1 LTQLGDSARSE
12 PWLRAVLYGFLAEL
26 TTVLTIISVVV
37 LYRYVFATGASA
49 GVYAAFG
56 VRTGETVGIVG
67 GTIYTFLFARLL
79 MPRVRREFVTTGVIV
94 ALSAVAFSIG
104 GSLLGHRGVPAGYL
118 LASALKVAAG
128 ALAGVL
134 LRRRS
139 VSPAIP

>member
-1 LTQLGDSARSE
+1 LTATGNSARE

-26 TTVLTIISVVV
+26 ATVLTIIAVVM

-49 GVYAAFG
+49 GDYAAFG
-56 VRTGETVGIVG
+56 VRTGETVGVVG
-67 GTIYTFLFARLL
+67 GTIYTFFFAWLL
-79 MPRVRREFVTTGVIV
+79 MPRVGRAFVAIGVIV

-104 GSLLGHRGVPAGYL
+104 GSLLGHRGIPAGYL
-118 LASALKVAAG
+118 VASSLKVAAG

-139 VSPAIP
+139 ASPAIL